1 MSIWGS
7 SNSSSASRATDPQSS
22 TVSDLNADIS
32 RSDLD
37 QLQSQIDTLR
47 SDVGGVGANINRN
60 GNAYERIAY
69 LDNQLSQ
76 TTTNRVDDLETIIDT
91 GGASQLVTA
100 TTANRYVNTF
110 QGSERSTLPNTQV
123 TTSIHNEQPI
133 TIRESLIDLDVATSR
148 NRHAILGRPGGVV
161 KLQHTV
167 VGTGFEAN
175 RTYPATGG
183 ATNGS
188 GFRLRVQKVDDE
200 GKITEYVVADAGT
213 EYAKDDTITVGKST
227 FLVEST
233 VQDSLRT
240 TDALENLEC
249 KVIENGTDMRNALRA
264 LDDELSFIRQ
274 AVGFNAASTTDM
286 GTFDPLTQRFLPDN
300 VNLRTALQ
308 TMASGLD
315 NPTVSS
321 IEVNG
326 LAVLDGEIR
335 VETDDPILLKTSKTS
350 SDAIVLD
357 GNTIVRNG
365 SQTLS
370 GTTLRSDTTEST
382 TVASTGPVHIQSTG
396 SGAKQIRLT
405 AANSTIELE
414 APAHLTSTMGV
425 DGLATLGAGLTL
437 TGTLGVTGA
446 ATVDAQDNQIHLK
459 STSTAENAVFLEGN
473 TKVQSG
479 TSVFEVD
486 ASRTEAQWA

>member
-167 VGTGFEAN
+167 VGTGSRRTAHTRPREA
-175 RTYPATGG
+175 
-183 ATNGS
+183 
-188 GFRLRVQKVDDE
+188 
-200 GKITEYVVADAGT
+200 
-213 EYAKDDTITVGKST
+213 
-227 FLVEST
+227 
-233 VQDSLRT
+233 LRT
-240 TDALENLEC
+240 VL
-249 KVIENGTDMRNALRA
+249 
-264 LDDELSFIRQ
+264 
-274 AVGFNAASTTDM
+274 GFVCVC
-286 GTFDPLTQRFLPDN
+286 R
-300 VNLRTALQ
+300 
-308 TMASGLD
+308 
-315 NPTVSS
+315 
-321 IEVNG
+321 
-326 LAVLDGEIR
+326 
-335 VETDDPILLKTSKTS
+335 K
-350 SDAIVLD
+350 
-357 GNTIVRNG
+357 
-365 SQTLS
+365 
-370 GTTLRSDTTEST
+370 
-382 TVASTGPVHIQSTG
+382 
-396 SGAKQIRLT
+396 
-405 AANSTIELE
+405 
-414 APAHLTSTMGV
+414 
-425 DGLATLGAGLTL
+425 
-437 TGTLGVTGA
+437 
-446 ATVDAQDNQIHLK
+446 
-459 STSTAENAVFLEGN
+459 
-473 TKVQSG
+473 
-479 TSVFEVD
+479 
-486 ASRTEAQWA
+486 